1 MPITPC
7 PKPSAPS
14 QLRILFYTPFKPLG
28 HGHPSGDLITARGLI
43 EYLAGQGHQVLPASS
58 LRCRWIY
65 WKPWLWPK
73 VMWERRRLSRQF
85 SQEHPDLWFT
95 YHSYYKAPDVLG
107 PVVAQRLDIPYVI
120 FQGIYS
126 TKRRKKIKT
135 RIGFYLNR
143 NSIHAAQHVFT
154 NKQIDLLNLKRLISE
169 EKISYIRPGL
179 VTDDFCF
186 DGNARRQL
194 RQQWHVGDDPVVLSA
209 AMFRPGVKTEGLSW
223 VIRTCGKLRR
233 RGHKLWLVIAG
244 DGKEKNKLHYLAEDQ
259 MADRFRFVG
268 HLPRAEMYRFYSAG
282 DVFVFPGIQESLGM
296 VYLEAQSCGLPVV
309 AFDNAGV
316 PEAIRNGK
324 TGLLVPMYALDQ
336 FADAIARIISN
347 PDLRY
352 EMGKAA
358 QAYVRETHDLNENYR
373 KLGIIL
379 NNIVENS
386 PKIVS

>member
-7 PKPSAPS
+7 SKPSAPS
-14 QLRILFYTPFKPLG
+14 QLRILFYTPFKPLE

-85 SQEHPDLWFT
+85 LHDYPDLWFT

-143 NSIHAAQHVFT
+143 NSIDAAQHVFT

-186 DGNARRQL
+186 DYNARRQL

-209 AMFRPGVKTEGLSW
+209 AMFRPGVKTEGLAW
-223 VIRTCGKLRR
+223 VIRSCGKLHR

-244 DGKEKNKLHYLAEDQ
+244 DGKEKNKLHRLAEDQ
-259 MADRFRFVG
+259 MAGRVRFVG
-268 HLPRAEMYRFYSAG
+268 HLSRDEMYRFYSAG

-316 PEAIRNGK
+316 PEAMRNGK

-347 PDLRY
+347 ADLRH
-352 EMGKAA
+352 EMGRAA
-358 QAYVRETHDLNENYR
+358 QAYVREAHDLNKNYR
-373 KLGIIL
+373 KLGAVL
-379 NNIVENS
+379 NKIVENS

>member
-1 MPITPC
+1 M
-7 PKPSAPS
+7 PSALYP
-14 QLRILFYTPFKPLG
+14 LRILFYTPFKPLE
-28 HGHPSGDLITARGLI
+28 HGHPSGDLITARGLNH
-43 EYLAGQGHQVLPASS
+43 YLAKQGHQMLPASS

-73 VMWERRRLSRQF
+73 VMSERSRLIRQF

-95 YHSYYKAPDVLG
+95 YHSYYKAPDILG
-107 PVVAQRLDIPYVI
+107 PVVAQRLKIPYVI

-143 NSIHAAQHVFT
+143 NSIEAAQHVFT
-154 NKQIDLLNLKRLISE
+154 NKQVDLHNLKRLISE
-169 EKISYIRPGL
+169 DKISYIHPGL
-179 VTDDFCF
+179 ALDDFYF
-186 DGNARRQL
+186 DGNARSQL

-209 AMFRPGVKTEGLSW
+209 AMFRPGVKTEGLTW
-223 VIRTCGKLRR
+223 VIRTCGELHR
-233 RGHKLWLVIAG
+233 RGHKLWLAIAG
-244 DGKEKNKLHYLAEDQ
+244 DGKEKTKLRRLAEDQ
-259 MADRFRFVG
+259 MAGRVRFVG
-268 HLPRAEMYRFYSAG
+268 RLSRREMYRFYSAG

-316 PEAIRNGK
+316 PEAIQDGK

-336 FADAIARIISN
+336 FADAIERILN
-347 PDLRY
+347 DANLRY

-358 QAYVRETHDLNENYR
+358 KAYVRETHDLNKNYR
-373 KLGIIL
+373 KLEVIL
-379 NNIVENS
+379 RKMVCG
-386 PKIVS
+386 K